1 MFRKFFLLLL
11 LQLSCIYDTFA
22 QPYCDVRTFSLRDG
36 LAANIISGIGQT
48 GDGLMWLGT
57 WSGLCYYDGYRF
69 TTFRSMPGLGDVLTS
84 NRIYTLHTNYRND
97 VWVTTYD
104 RRLYLFD
111 TERCAYVNI
120 NRLIASSIRQPVR
133 FHRIISLSDG
143 HTWATT
149 EGSPRLTLR
158 IDDDRVE
165 AEDGIAVYRGLDIRQ
180 ALVDGYG
187 HEWLLSGKAILDCNA
202 RKACAFP
209 AVLTERIGSRT
220 YFISAHGGVVSVGSD
235 GKTFQ
240 KHCADTKDLHVND
253 VCAWRGKLLLGTSQG
268 LLVLDHQRLRELPL
282 RHPALSSADIT
293 KIFVDRRGRI
303 WLFSS
308 NDGVAML
315 DGDRCEWLQ
324 AEPQQPYLRTTSS
337 APFFHEDEYGTIWV
351 VPRGGTF
358 SYYDERLHSL
368 VAYPL
373 HSGETTEAC
382 IPLIKKSFVDNQH
395 NLWFSGERN
404 LSMLHFRRHR
414 VRRLP
419 MVVNQEVRALC
430 LDRDGNL
437 WAGDR
442 EGYLTVYDREGRQKG
457 YLTPSGALQSI
468 PARFAHSVYSIKQDS
483 MGRMWIGTKGEGLYC
498 WDGKVMSH
506 YAHDRHDR
514 WSLSNDDIYD
524 IFEDSSHRLWIA
536 TYGGGVNCVE
546 QRSDGSVRFVNVN
559 NLFRNYPRLAFL
571 MVRRIAET
579 RHGEM
584 VVATNGGLI
593 TFSGKSMPL
602 QRLRFFTTSPRSGDD
617 HSLSSST
624 VLQALPTHDGHVFV
638 NIMGGGVQEVT
649 DDELLHNDLRLKTIT
664 SVTADE
670 GLVQAMVED
679 RQGSIW
685 LVRETTIDK
694 YDRKH
699 RILSTFSAQD
709 IGYPVE
715 FSEAKPLCR
724 PGDGNLFMAC
734 NGCIVAFAPGD
745 LHNSSVVPRIAFTS
759 VRYQGDDQPQAILNS
774 PVLEVPSDKRSLTIY
789 FSALDYAGASRVRYA
804 YQLEGD
810 GDKWNYVDD
819 MHSASFNRIPHGH
832 LRLLVR
838 STNAN
843 GVWQN
848 NTRALVIY
856 AHPTFWESWMGWCFY
871 VIVGGALVFLAI
883 YLINQRQRMKM
894 QTEMGRMRAEFFT
907 RISHQLRTPLTL
919 IGGPVT
925 EVLKSEKLS
934 ERGHGLLNM
943 VRRNSQSM
951 LALVDNM
958 LHYDRDSDNYLVDDT
973 NAPFALSNVEQSAVT
988 DTVEADHGQRTT
1000 LLVVEDNADLRLFLS
1015 TILSHDYTV
1024 LTADNGLQGLETARK
1039 QLPDFIIS
1047 DVMMPVMDGLAMVH
1061 ELKQDATTSHIP
1073 IIILS
1078 AKASMQDRLQGLREG
1093 IDDYIP
1099 KPFSATYL
1107 RERVANIIAR
1117 RHSLQKEA
1125 LAQLTDRAAEAQEQT
1140 SQEKSEEN
1148 APTTYRLS
1156 APEIIDADKV
1166 MMDKLMAFL
1175 EEHISDPALRMEDM
1189 ADEVNL
1195 SRTAFYSKMR
1205 SIVGMPPVEFVRHIR
1220 LQRAELLVAKSKD
1233 SFSQIAYAVGFADPK
1248 YFSKCF
1254 RKATGMT
1261 PSEYRRL
1268 KRQENAGDSSAM

>member
-1 MFRKFFLLLL
+1 M
-11 LQLSCIYDTFA
+11 
-22 QPYCDVRTFSLRDG
+22 
-36 LAANIISGIGQT
+36 
-48 GDGLMWLGT
+48 
-57 WSGLCYYDGYRF
+57 
-69 TTFRSMPGLGDVLTS
+69 
-84 NRIYTLHTNYRND
+84 
-97 VWVTTYD
+97 
-104 RRLYLFD
+104 
-111 TERCAYVNI
+111 
-120 NRLIASSIRQPVR
+120 
-133 FHRIISLSDG
+133 
-143 HTWATT
+143 
-149 EGSPRLTLR
+149 
-158 IDDDRVE
+158 
-165 AEDGIAVYRGLDIRQ
+165 DIRQ
-180 ALVDGYG
+180 ALVDAYG
-187 HEWLLSGKAILDCNA
+187 HEWLLSGKAILDGKA
-202 RKACAFP
+202 RKACVFP
-209 AVLTERIGSRT
+209 AILTERIGSRT
-220 YFISAHGGVVSVGSD
+220 YFISAHGGVVSVGKD

-240 KHCADTKDLHVND
+240 KHCTDTKNLHVND
-253 VCAWRGKLLLGTSQG
+253 VCAWRGRLLMGTSQG
-268 LLVLDHQRLRELPL
+268 LFVLDHQRLHEVPL

-293 KIFVDRRGRI
+293 KLFVDRCGRV
-303 WLFSS
+303 WLFSA
-308 NDGVAML
+308 NDGVVMF

-373 HSGETTEAC
+373 YSGETTDAC

-430 LDRDGNL
+430 IARDGNL

-442 EGYLTVYDREGRQKG
+442 EGYLAVYDREGRQKG
-457 YLTPSGALQSI
+457 YLTPSGALQSQQT
-468 PARFAHSVYSIKQDS
+468 RFAHSVYSIKQDS
-483 MGRMWIGTKGEGLYC
+483 KGRMWIGTKGEGLYC
-498 WDGKVMSH
+498 WDGKAMNH
-506 YAHDRHDR
+506 YVHDQHDR

-546 QRSDGSVRFVNVN
+546 PQSNGSLHFVNVN
-559 NLFRNYPRLAFL
+559 NLFKSYPRLAFL
-571 MVRRIAET
+571 RVRRIAET
-579 RHGEM
+579 RRGEM

-593 TFSGKSMPL
+593 TFSSKPMSLP
-602 QRLRFFTTSPRSGDD
+602 RLRFFTTSSRSGDD
-617 HSLSSST
+617 HSLSSGT
-624 VLQALPTHDGHVFV
+624 VLQALPTRDGHVFV

-649 DDELLHNDLRLKTIT
+649 DDDLLRNDLHLKTIS

-685 LVRETTIDK
+685 LIRETTIDK
-694 YDRKH
+694 YARKH
-699 RILSTFSAQD
+699 RMLSTFSAQD
-709 IGYPVE
+709 IGYPVD

-724 PGDGNLFMAC
+724 PDDGSLFMAC
-734 NGCIVAFAPGD
+734 NGCVIAFAPTD
-745 LHNSSVVPRIAFTS
+745 LRNSSVVPRIAFTS

-774 PVLEVPSDKRSLTIY
+774 PVLEVSSDKRSLTIY
-789 FSALDYAGASRVRYA
+789 FSALDYAGASRVKYA

-819 MHSASFNRIPHGH
+819 MHSASFNRIPHGR

-871 VIVGGALVFLAI
+871 IIIGGALVFLAI

-907 RISHQLRTPLTL
+907 RIGHQLRTPLTL

-925 EVLKSEKLS
+925 EVLKSESLT
-934 ERGHGLLNM
+934 ERGHGLLDM

-958 LHYDRDSDNYLVDDT
+958 LHFDHDSDNYLVDDT
-973 NAPFALSNVEQSAVT
+973 NAPFALSNAGQSTVT
-988 DTVEADHGQRTT
+988 DNVEPDHGQRTT

-1015 TILSHDYTV
+1015 TILSPV
-1024 LTADNGLQGLETARK
+1024 
-1039 QLPDFIIS
+1039 
-1047 DVMMPVMDGLAMVH
+1047 PVMDGLAMVH
-1061 ELKQDATTSHIP
+1061 QLKQDATTSHIP

-1117 RHSLQKEA
+1117 RHSLQQEA
-1125 LAQLTDRAAEAQEQT
+1125 LQQLTDPAVEETSDDKQQT
-1140 SQEKSEEN
+1140 PDKETSTS
-1148 APTTYRLS
+1148 YRLS

-1175 EEHISDPALRMEDM
+1175 EKHISDPTLRMEDM

-1233 SFSQIAYAVGFADPK
+1233 SFSQIAYAVGFSDPK

-1261 PSEYRRL
+1261 PSEYRRM
-1268 KRQENAGDSSAM
+1268 KQKQEEA

>member
-1 MFRKFFLLLL
+1 MFRKYFFLLF
-11 LQLSCIYDTFA
+11 LQFCCIYDIFA

-36 LAANIISGIGQT
+36 LAANVISGIGQT

-69 TTFRSMPGLGDVLTS
+69 TTFRSMPGLGDMLTS

-133 FHRIISLSDG
+133 FHRIFSLSDG
-143 HTWATT
+143 HTWVTS
-149 EGSPRLTLR
+149 EGAPRLTLR
-158 IDDDRVE
+158 ITDDHVE
-165 AEDGIAVYRGLDIRQ
+165 SVGGIAIYRGLDIRQ
-180 ALVDGYG
+180 ALVDAYG
-187 HEWLLSGKAILDCNA
+187 HEWLLSGKAILDGKA

-209 AVLTERIGSRT
+209 AILTERIGSRT
-220 YFISAHGGVVSVGSD
+220 YFVSAHGGVVSVGKD

-240 KHCADTKDLHVND
+240 QHCTDMKDLHVNA
-253 VCAWRGKLLLGTSQG
+253 VCAWRGNLLLGTSRG
-268 LLVLDHQRLRELPL
+268 LFVLDHQRLRELPL
-282 RHPALSSADIT
+282 RHPALTSSAIT

-324 AEPQQPYLRTTSS
+324 SEPQQSYLRTTSS

-373 HSGETTEAC
+373 YSGETADAC

-442 EGYLTVYDREGRQKG
+442 EGCLAVYDHEGRLKG
-457 YLTPSGALQSI
+457 YLTPSGALQNL
-468 PARFAHSVYSIKQDS
+468 PTGFAHSVYSIKQDS
-483 MGRMWIGTKGEGLYC
+483 RGRMWIGTKGEGLFC
-498 WDGKVMSH
+498 WDGKAMNH
-506 YAHDRHDR
+506 YVHDQHDR

-546 QRSDGSVRFVNVN
+546 QQKDGTVRFINVN

-571 MVRRIAET
+571 KVRRIAET
-579 RHGEM
+579 RRGEM

-593 TFSGKSMPL
+593 TFSGRSMPL

-617 HSLSSST
+617 HSLSSGT

-638 NIMGGGVQEVT
+638 NIMGGGVQEIT
-649 DDELLHNDLRLKTIT
+649 DDGLLRNNLHLTTIA

-679 RQGSIW
+679 RHGSIW

-699 RILSTFSAQD
+699 NILSTFSAQD

-724 PGDGNLFMAC
+724 PDDGNLFMAC
-734 NGCIVAFAPGD
+734 NGCAISFAPGD
-745 LHNSSVVPRIAFTS
+745 LRNSSVVPRIAFTS

-774 PVLEVPSDKRSLTIY
+774 SVLEVPSDKRSLTIY
-789 FSALDYAGASRVRYA
+789 FSALDYAGASRVKYA

-871 VIVGGALVFLAI
+871 IIVGGVLVFLAF

-907 RISHQLRTPLTL
+907 RIGHQLRTPLTL

-925 EVLKSEKLS
+925 EVLKSESLS
-934 ERGHGLLNM
+934 ERGHGLLDM

-951 LALVDNM
+951 LALV
-958 LHYDRDSDNYLVDDT
+958 V
-973 NAPFALSNVEQSAVT
+973 LSNAEQSAAP
-988 DTVEADHGQRTT
+988 DNVEPDHGQRTT

-1015 TILSHDYTV
+1015 TILSPDYTV

-1061 ELKQDATTSHIP
+1061 QLKQDASTSHIP

-1117 RHSLQKEA
+1117 RHSLQQEA
-1125 LAQLTDRAAEAQEQT
+1125 LQQLTDPAVEEPADAEQQNPGKVEST
-1140 SQEKSEEN
+1140 
-1148 APTTYRLS
+1148 PYRLS

-1175 EEHISDPALRMEDM
+1175 ETRISDPSLRMEDM

-1233 SFSQIAYAVGFADPK
+1233 SFSQIAYAVGFSDPK

-1261 PSEYRRL
+1261 PSEYRRM
-1268 KRQENAGDSSAM
+1268 KQKQEEA